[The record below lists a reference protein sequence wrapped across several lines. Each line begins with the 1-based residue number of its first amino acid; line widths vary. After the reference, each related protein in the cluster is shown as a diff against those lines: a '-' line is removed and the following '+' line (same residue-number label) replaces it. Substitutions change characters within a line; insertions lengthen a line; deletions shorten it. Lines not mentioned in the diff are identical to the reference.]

1 MLLTS
6 SHVSLRLHDLI
17 ATFESKVI
25 RRSEIVILP
34 GRENNSTKSREESH
48 SNVPKLRANWM
59 IKAFMQWFWRQ
70 LQRSST
76 QALTLPLSCAEPFWT
91 KAQTIG
97 GRWVSTPPI
106 TLKPKPP
113 RGCLSSSTYLS
124 WAITLL
130 PALHAANTFLVTA
143 ARHSISSITR
153 WGCLGEFRILPED
166 LRMFTIISRIGLIV
180 TLLLMLGADHF
191 SWRWGGW
198 FEKKFPASAC
208 RKKKMHAAQM

>member
-1 MLLTS
+1 
-6 SHVSLRLHDLI
+6 
-17 ATFESKVI
+17 
-25 RRSEIVILP
+25 
-34 GRENNSTKSREESH
+34 
-48 SNVPKLRANWM
+48 M

-208 RKKKMHAAQM
+208 RKKKIACSTNVIESLWEKKGKNILPTRLLKKKFLMTRNHPPHPSRVKWSAPYLSAFAISFS

>member
-1 MLLTS
+1 
-6 SHVSLRLHDLI
+6 
-17 ATFESKVI
+17 
-25 RRSEIVILP
+25 
-34 GRENNSTKSREESH
+34 
-48 SNVPKLRANWM
+48 M

-130 PALHAANTFLVTA
+130 PALHAANTFLATA

-166 LRMFTIISRIGLIV
+166 LRMFTIVSRIGLIV
-180 TLLLMLGADHF
+180 TLFLMLGADHLTLD
-191 SWRWGGW
+191 GGVGDLKKISCKRLSEEKNCMQHKCNRKLM
-198 FEKKFPASAC
+198 EKKGKKYPTHQIA
-208 RKKKMHAAQM
+208 RKKFLMTRNHPPPPSRVKWSAPYLSAFAIFFS